1 MSSTSSVMI
10 YGAAGYTGRLASE
23 QAQRTG
29 VSVILAGRSQINI
42 TQLATSLNTHYRV
55 FDLHDPVAI
64 ISVLKEEGVKVLL
77 NCAGPFAAT
86 AGPLISACIQAGVHY
101 LDVSAELGSYQYA
114 LDQSDDAKKANVM
127 LLPGCGGSVAMLGC
141 LAAHALRNVQD
152 PTHVDIALRVAGPMS
167 RGSITSAAQSSMD
180 GTRCLQRLRGEL
192 VPWGE
197 AKEENGDTGEKTGM
211 QFDFDNGEGPVSCF
225 PVTLPDLIT
234 IWKATDIANIR
245 TFACVA
251 ASENMAFPEYGEMDL
266 TDGPTAEEREKSP
279 YHAAVVVT
287 GSDGDV
293 GRAVL
298 HTVNGYTFTAM
309 ASVEAARRVLE
320 GEITTGFQT
329 PAMLFGKEFVE
340 TIAVSRLVDI
350 ANL

>member
-1 MSSTSSVMI
+1 MAFTPRVMI

-23 QAQRTG
+23 QAQKTG
-29 VSVILAGRSQINI
+29 LPLILAGRTQANI
-42 TQLATSLNTHYRV
+42 TQLAAFLNTPYRV
-55 FDLHDPVAI
+55 FDLHDPAATS
-64 ISVLKEEGVKVLL
+64 SVLREEGVEVLL
-77 NCAGPFAAT
+77 NCAGPFVAT
-86 AGPLISACIQAGVHY
+86 ARPLISACIQAGVHY

-114 LDQSDDAKKANVM
+114 LDRSDDAKKANVM
-127 LLPGCGGSVAMLGC
+127 LLPGCGGSVAMLGF
-141 LAAHALRNVQD
+141 LAAHALRNIQD
-152 PTHVDIALRVAGPMS
+152 PTHVDIALRVAGSMS
-167 RGSITSAAQSSMD
+167 RGSIASAARSSMD

-197 AKEENGDTGEKTGM
+197 AKEGNGDTGEKTGV

-234 IWKATDIANIR
+234 IWKATGNPNIR

-251 ASENMAFPEYGEMDL
+251 ASEDMAFPEYGEMDL
-266 TDGPTAEEREKSP
+266 PDGPSAEEREKSP

-287 GSDGDV
+287 GPDGEV